1 MLLTTGSTG
10 VFLRGAV
17 LHIQSSHEGLV
28 IREGL
33 VTVRVTACSGFQSLT
48 ADVELRDC
56 LVKHVINPD
65 TRRKRSQVLLADVAV
80 LGYHGTAIIR
90 ALGKQVA
97 RMLRDRKTGTSV
109 ELVGNSLSP

>member
-56 LVKHVINPD
+56 LGRARTWRSLNSPREPADRILFFSHQWPKTVAELKRGLV
-65 TRRKRSQVLLADVAV
+65 TEEGRYWRR
-80 LGYHGTAIIR
+80 H
-90 ALGKQVA
+90 
-97 RMLRDRKTGTSV
+97 TG
-109 ELVGNSLSP
+109 NKSLTL